1 MVQRGGKVKY
11 HAPGQLVGYLLF
23 DLSRHAQDIA
33 WSSSEPHTLNP
44 EPLTL
49 EPEI

>member
-11 HAPGQLVGYLLF
+11 HAPGQLVGYPLF

-33 WSSSEPHTLNP
+33 WSSSEPHTLH
-44 EPLTL
+44 L
-49 EPEI
+49 EPWNLKFEP